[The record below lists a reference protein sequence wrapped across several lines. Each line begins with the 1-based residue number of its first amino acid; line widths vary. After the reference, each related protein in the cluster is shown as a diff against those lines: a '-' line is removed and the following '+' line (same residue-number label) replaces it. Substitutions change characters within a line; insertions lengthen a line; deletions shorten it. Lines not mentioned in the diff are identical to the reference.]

1 MAAQYLNGA
10 INQPDRPQCSIT
22 IRNHVTTIRSVQ
34 LVARAARSKTGERF
48 LVGAGLHGAGAWRHQ
63 LRLLLVRAF
72 DCMPSHFMTFVL
84 FFGGDAVHSRF
95 GFDWWRQG

>member
-1 MAAQYLNGA
+1 MISLMF
-10 INQPDRPQCSIT
+10 IC
-22 IRNHVTTIRSVQ
+22 Q

-72 DCMPSHFMTFVL
+72 DCVSSHFMTFVL
-84 FFGGDAVHSRF
+84 FFGGDDVHSRF